1 MKITHINEK
10 LGLVYAVD
18 TRDHVSEYDAEKI
31 NGKWRLTEHSAMC
44 AGGEGVQF
52 LLDRISDNVN
62 EPQHYMLL
70 DGVQVIDV
78 RRALL
83 KKIPAGTSFESV
95 DHWSRCWEYITRMW
109 GKNGLEDAKK
119 ARVYLDW
126 LIESMEK

>member
-1 MKITHINEK
+1 MKITHIDEVN
-10 LGLVYAVD
+10 GIVYVSIN
-18 TRDHVSEYDAEKI
+18 DHIYEFNAELTKS
-31 NGKWRLTEHSAMC
+31 GWQLTEISWMHERAD
-44 AGGEGVQF
+44 EVQM
-52 LLDRISDNVN
+52 LLDGLTDNVKH
-62 EPQHYMLL
+62 PQHYMLL